1 MITCEVE
8 KENLVEELE
17 SERENAEK
25 LSESQEWLKR
35 KVMKPE
41 NALMAKKQVSEGMKS
56 NLKFLSK
63 DVRSEVRD
71 MMDGVRRMIKT
82 QALPESC
89 VLDKEGDFGEFKRTF
104 LLKYNNVTEGPE
116 EIVDIL
122 EEKFLK
128 GPAKLCS
135 KHCPKG
141 TLDR

>member
-1 MITCEVE
+1 ITCEVE

-63 DVRSEVRD
+63 DVY
-71 MMDGVRRMIKT
+71 GV
-82 QALPESC
+82 L
-89 VLDKEGDFGEFKRTF
+89 RTTF
-104 LLKYNNVTEGPE
+104 
-116 EIVDIL
+116 
-122 EEKFLK
+122 
-128 GPAKLCS
+128 
-135 KHCPKG
+135 
-141 TLDR
+141 